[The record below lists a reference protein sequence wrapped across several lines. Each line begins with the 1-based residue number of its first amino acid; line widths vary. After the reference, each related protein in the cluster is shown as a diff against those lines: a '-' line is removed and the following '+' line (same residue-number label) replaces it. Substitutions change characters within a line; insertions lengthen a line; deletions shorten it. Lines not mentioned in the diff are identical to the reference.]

1 MKQAKDIKKVCVVG
15 AGAMGRGIAL
25 VGAQAGFDTYITDS
39 FKPSLDAAKKWL
51 ADYLSG
57 RVQKGKMTKEAADAA
72 NSHMHFTESLEEA
85 ATGCDLLI
93 EVIIE
98 DVEVKRALFKEVD
111 KFISKDTIVATNSSS
126 MPSSLFKDSISNPS
140 RLANLHYFNPA
151 LVMKLNEVVQGEHTS
166 KETVDFLMDYARLTG
181 KDPIW
186 LRKEIDSFVANR
198 LLAALTQEAYRL
210 VEMGICT
217 PEEVDIAAEKGLNH
231 PMGPFKVNDL
241 VGLDVTLKIREH
253 MYEVT
258 GVKPVAYDLIKEKV
272 ARGELGRKSGKGWY
286 DYTKQSA

>member
-1 MKQAKDIKKVCVVG
+1 MKLAKDIKKVCVVG

-25 VGAQAGFDTYITDS
+25 VAAQAGFDTYITDS
-39 FKPSLDAAKKWL
+39 FTPSLDAAKAWL

-57 RVQKGKMTKEAADAA
+57 RVAKGKMTKEAADASA
-72 NSHMHFTESLEEA
+72 SHMFFTSSLEEA

-98 DVEVKRALFKEVD
+98 DVEVKRAFFREVD
-111 KFISKDTIVATNSSS
+111 KYVSEDAIVVTNSSS

-140 RLANLHYFNPA
+140 RLANLHYFNPP
-151 LVMKLNEVVQGEHTS
+151 LVMRLNEVVQGEHTS
-166 KETVDFLMDYARLTG
+166 KETIDFLMDYAKLTD

-198 LLAALTQEAYRL
+198 LLAAMTQEAYRL
-210 VEMGICT
+210 IEMGICT

-241 VGLDVTLKIREH
+241 VGLDVTLKVREH
-253 MYEVT
+253 MYRES
-258 GVKPVAYDLIKEKV
+258 GVKPPAYDILKEKV
-272 ARGELGRKSGKGWY
+272 ARGEFGRKAGKGWY
-286 DYTKQSA
+286 DYTKKLA

>member
-25 VGAQAGFDTYITDS
+25 VGAQAGFDTYITDF

-57 RVQKGKMTKEAADAA
+57 RVQKGKMTQEAAQAA
-72 NSHMHFTESLEEA
+72 NAHMHFTESLEEA

-98 DVEVKRALFKEVD
+98 DAEAKKALFKEVD
-111 KFISKDTIVATNSSS
+111 KYIAKDTVVATNSSS
-126 MPSSLFKDSISNPS
+126 MPSSMFKDSISNPS

-258 GVKPVAYDLIKEKV
+258 GVKPVAYDIIKEKV